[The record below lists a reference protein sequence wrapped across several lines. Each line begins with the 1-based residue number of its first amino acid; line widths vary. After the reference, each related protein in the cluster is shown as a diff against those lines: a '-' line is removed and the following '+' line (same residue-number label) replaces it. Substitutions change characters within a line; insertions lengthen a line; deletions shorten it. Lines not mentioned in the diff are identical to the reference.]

1 MVPSFI
7 HSFCFGV
14 GSGAQSGGRKVSPRN
29 PRAAQPSPP
38 PHGSCSPR
46 AGGLRIAP
54 PSKRAD
60 NSWEGEGHRGQAPKA
75 GKNQVGEQG
84 DCPSAGLS
92 YGSEPR
98 T

>member
-54 PSKRAD
+54 PQQKGRQQLGGGGPSG
-60 NSWEGEGHRGQAPKA
+60 SGSQGWEKPGWGA
-75 GKNQVGEQG
+75 G
-84 DCPSAGLS
+84 
-92 YGSEPR
+92 
-98 T
+98 